1 MTDATLS
8 RPALGNIARAAATKL
23 LLPAGLAVMLA
34 VFAAIEPRIAGGAN
48 LLNILIQAS
57 YLAIF
62 ALAQTVVLITRGFD
76 LSLGTC
82 VSAVSVAAALSLGG
96 DGGGALDTVAGVG
109 AGLGLAAAVGV
120 VNGWLVSYL
129 RVSPFIATLGMLNVC
144 LGIAS
149 MLSGGRPVFGAPD
162 SFAALFYDGA
172 PLGIPVPLLWA
183 GGALLGVHLL
193 LHHTVFGRS
202 LALIGSN
209 PRAAEVAGL
218 PVRRFVTLAYVL
230 CALLAG
236 LGALM
241 LTARTGS
248 GEPNLGGNLTLE
260 SIAAAVIGGA
270 SLRGGTGGVAAA
282 LIGALFVTVLSNGMN
297 LTRVDGN
304 VQTIVLGGVIVAAVL
319 LDRYRARRA

>member
-1 MTDATLS
+1 MTDTTLS
-8 RPALGNIARAAATKL
+8 RSALGEIAKIGATRL
-23 LLPAGLAVMLA
+23 LLPVGLAIMLA
-34 VFAAIEPRIAGGAN
+34 AFAIVEPRIAAGAN

-96 DGGGALDTVAGVG
+96 DGGGALNTLTGVA

-120 VNGWLVSYL
+120 VNGWVVSYL

-149 MLSGGRPVFGAPD
+149 MLSGGRPVFGAPE
-162 SFAALFYDGA
+162 SFSTLFYDGA

-183 GGALLGVHLL
+183 AGALLGVHLL

-218 PVRRFVTLAYVL
+218 PVRRFVTLAYAL

-248 GEPNLGGNLTLE
+248 ASPIL
-260 SIAAAVIGGA
+260 AAI
-270 SLRGGTGGVAAA
+270 
-282 LIGALFVTVLSNGMN
+282 
-297 LTRVDGN
+297 
-304 VQTIVLGGVIVAAVL
+304 
-319 LDRYRARRA
+319 

>member
-1 MTDATLS
+1 MTDTTLS
-8 RPALGNIARAAATKL
+8 RSALGEIAKIGATRL
-23 LLPAGLAVMLA
+23 LLPVGLAIMLA
-34 VFAAIEPRIAGGAN
+34 AFAIVEPRIAAGAN

-96 DGGGALDTVAGVG
+96 DGGGALNTLTGVA

-120 VNGWLVSYL
+120 VNGWVVSYL

-149 MLSGGRPVFGAPD
+149 MLSGGRPVFGAPE
-162 SFAALFYDGA
+162 SFSTLFYDGA

-183 GGALLGVHLL
+183 AGALLGVHLL

-218 PVRRFVTLAYVL
+218 PVRRFVTLAYAL

-270 SLRGGTGGVAAA
+270 SLRGGTGGVSAA